1 MTYTKWMGALCVAA
15 CLGMTTT
22 VWGATQSVPTLTVQD
37 MVDASTAHGGN
48 QDKEDDPAFAVPT
61 VTSPIGKTEIH
72 NLDIVEQ
79 DGRWLVSDKALAMYG
94 IKAANEKKGTYW
106 FQVPAAG
113 TVPARNVALQLPGQD
128 ADTGRTIN
136 IKHVRRPL
144 GISYVLNT
152 NSMTLLPPQTAAP
165 ATVTL
170 KPLDQTT
177 GPAPTQTVKGKLGT
191 VLFWDPVMAEG
202 QELTPLKTANPVM
215 SPCAFRLSEDGIQL
229 RNPDFDMLAES
240 YNSQGYSMW
249 PLVDNQFDPE
259 LTHKILQSPQLQQRL
274 IDELIGYALL
284 YQFKG
289 YNLDF
294 ENVRYADKDKLTAFV
309 QRISQAVH
317 AYGIGLSM
325 DVTPLSDS
333 PNWSLVYDRKALAPA
348 LDYMMVMAYDQY
360 GRTSPVAGPAAAYPW
375 VEKAVQN
382 MVNLVP
388 PEKIILGMPL
398 YMRLWY
404 ESHDGKDLPKNLAD
418 WPAVAGT
425 APSLVNGVSQAGKNH
440 PALPYQPILPAQTIQ
455 PVALDEA
462 AYPAL
467 PAVAVPRQ
475 AMELPPEA
483 YVEAGKAGD
492 TKPKKTKLFVRTLTL
507 ADSETIRAKYHKDL
521 QWDEALRLYYLEL
534 PLVTGTVKIWFE
546 DEASLKEKVKLID
559 TYHLGGAAFWRKGF
573 EPQSFWQGFAKHELT

>member
-22 VWGATQSVPTLTVQD
+22 VWGATEAGPALTVQD
-37 MVDASTAHGGN
+37 MVAASALKEGN
-48 QDKEDDPAFAVPT
+48 TDKEDDPAFAVPT
-61 VTSPIGKTEIH
+61 VTSPIGNTEVH

-79 DGRWLVSDKALAMYG
+79 NGRWLVSDKALAMYG
-94 IKAANEKKGTYW
+94 IKPADTKKGTYW
-106 FQVPAAG
+106 FDIPPAG
-113 TVPARNVALQLPGQD
+113 TMTARKAALQLPGQKT
-128 ADTGRTIN
+128 ASGRTIN

-152 NSMTLLPPQTAAP
+152 NSMTLLPPQGTAPERA
-165 ATVTL
+165 TL
-170 KPLDQTT
+170 KTLNQTT
-177 GPAPTQTVKGKLGT
+177 DEPVQPVKKGRLGT
-191 VLFWDPVMAEG
+191 VLFWDPLMAEN
-202 QELTPLKTANPVM
+202 QAVPSLQTANPVM
-215 SPCAFRLSEDGIQL
+215 SPCAFRLTKDGIEL
-229 RNPDFDMLAES
+229 RNPDFDMLAEA
-240 YNSQGYSMW
+240 YGAQGYTMW
-249 PLVDNQFDPE
+249 PLVDNQFDPD
-259 LTHKILQSPQLQQRL
+259 LTHQILQSPQLQQRL

-325 DVTPLSDS
+325 DVTPVSDS
-333 PNWSLVYDRKALAPA
+333 PNWSMVYDRKALAPS

-382 MVNLVP
+382 MVTLVP

-398 YMRLWY
+398 YMRIWY
-404 ESHDGKDLPKNLAD
+404 ESKDGHDLPKNVAD
-418 WPAVAGT
+418 WPALAGT
-425 APSLVNGVSQAGKNH
+425 GKAGH
-440 PALPYQPILPAQTIQ
+440 AAQLGQTRRTLPYQPILPAHTVV
-455 PVALDEA
+455 PVALDAA

-475 AMELPPEA
+475 PMELPPEA
-483 YVEAGKAGD
+483 YDDTGEQGDGKAQ
-492 TKPKKTKLFVRTLTL
+492 KPKLFVRTLTL
-507 ADSETIRAKYHKDL
+507 ADSEAIREKYHQEL
-521 QWDEALRLYYLEL
+521 QWNEELRLYYLEL

-546 DEASLKEKVKLID
+546 DEASLKEKTKLID

-573 EPQSFWQGFAKHELT
+573 EPHSFWQGFAKHELT